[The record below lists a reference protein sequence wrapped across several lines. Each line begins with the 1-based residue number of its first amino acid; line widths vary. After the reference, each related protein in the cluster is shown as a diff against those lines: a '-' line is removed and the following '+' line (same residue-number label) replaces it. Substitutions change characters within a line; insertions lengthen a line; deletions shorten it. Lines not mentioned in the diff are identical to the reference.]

1 MAIIVCKNCGKNIS
15 DSCEKCIHCGT
26 NIKIDNFSTT
36 NQDKPV
42 TKTVQKTYEDLPE
55 YAQLELENEFI
66 EKNADMMKYKRKIKG
81 ADSFLSYSQLLFFVN
96 FFILLICRSIFIL
109 YPKVGAFIENK
120 TTYTFFAILVV
131 LSIFIGLLLLL
142 VSGIIKLIMKN
153 KIKSFIYIKKL
164 KLWLEKEKEIIYNPI
179 FQLEEDQE
187 LFNQLKI

>member
-36 NQDKPV
+36 NQDKPL

-81 ADSFLSYSQLLFFVN
+81 AETFANYSTYMFFFHWIIFMFFRFIFQIVPKFSIHIVNKNIFSIVSLLNFFFGIIGCLLF
-96 FFILLICRSIFIL
+96 I
-109 YPKVGAFIENK
+109 
-120 TTYTFFAILVV
+120 T
-131 LSIFIGLLLLL
+131 
-142 VSGIIKLIMKN
+142 GIISKKIINN
-153 KIKSFIYIKKL
+153 KIKSFTYIKKL
-164 KLWLEKEKEIIYNPI
+164 KIWLEKEKGITYNVL
-179 FQLEEDQE
+179 FQSEKEHQI
-187 LFNQLKI
+187 FNQLEI